1 MSRRKKH
8 RNIPVFIPEEGCPH
22 RCVFCNQ
29 ANISGRLQIPGEKE
43 VRDTILAHL
52 STLNPEVDEIEIAF
66 FGGNFTG
73 LPAGRQTTLLNIAN
87 EFTVRG
93 LAGGIRLSTRPD
105 YITDAGLQLLGQYPV
120 KVIELGIQSFD
131 DRVLSLSGRGHTVAQ
146 SLEAI
151 QKVKA
156 AGFGLVLQMM
166 TGLPGDTGEGALSTA
181 CGMIAAGADATR
193 IYPCVVIA
201 GTPLET
207 AFRNGTYVPHSL
219 EDAARLAARLI
230 QQFEN
235 AGVEILRVGLHP
247 SDSLVLGKDL
257 IAGPFHPAFREIAE
271 TYIWEEILQNATASL
286 PEQRPLHITTAP
298 EQLPR
303 VAGYKKYNRQWLESR
318 FTGVKF
324 SGSTHLQNREFTIC
338 HY

>member
-1 MSRRKKH
+1 MNRRKKH
-8 RNIPVFIPEEGCPH
+8 RNIPIFIPEEGCPH

-29 ANISGRLQIPGEKE
+29 ANISGRMQIPGPEA
-43 VRDTILAHL
+43 VRETILTHL
-52 STLNPEVDEIEIAF
+52 STLNPAEEEIEIAF

-73 LPAGRQTTLLNIAN
+73 LPTGRQAALLEVAS
-87 EFTVRG
+87 EFTGKG

-105 YITDAGLQLLGQYPV
+105 YVTDAGLQLLQQFSV

-131 DRVLSLSGRGHTVAQ
+131 DGVLMQSGRGHTVAQ

-166 TGLPGDTGEGALSTA
+166 TGLPGDTDEGALTT
-181 CGMIAAGADATR
+181 AAGIISAGAEATR

-207 AFRNGTYVPHSL
+207 VFHSGAYVPQSL
-219 EDAARLAARLI
+219 EAAARLAARLI
-230 QQFEN
+230 RVFGD
-235 AGVEILRVGLHP
+235 AGVGVLRVGLHP
-247 SDSLVLGKDL
+247 SESLAWGKDL

-271 TYIWEEILQNATASL
+271 TYIWEDILQKATASL
-286 PEQRPLHITTAP
+286 PEQLPLHIATAP

-303 VAGYKKYNRQWLESR
+303 AAGFKKHNRQWLESR
-318 FTGVKF
+318 FSKVSF
-324 SGSTHLQNREFTIC
+324 SGSETLQHREFTLC